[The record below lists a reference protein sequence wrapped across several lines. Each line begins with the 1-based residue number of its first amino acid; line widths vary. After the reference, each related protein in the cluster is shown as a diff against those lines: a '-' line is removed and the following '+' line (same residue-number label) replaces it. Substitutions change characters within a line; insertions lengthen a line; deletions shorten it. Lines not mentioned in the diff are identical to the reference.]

1 MAASHAPVADAP
13 EGDGGA
19 AAAAPAPDLATV
31 KTMLYSQHS
40 TAPVNQ
46 TKTEDWRSLGQV
58 VTTAVKRPD
67 PPVLFSLPLC
77 VERGE
82 IGELMQ
88 KRPRSWSNHEHFV
101 LDVQLLIYRA
111 AYTTSASTCLSR
123 WSPSTTISLQL
134 PTSCSTRSAHCSSQK
149 RRC

>member
-1 MAASHAPVADAP
+1 MPPTRAPSAASKQTRTARTAAWLKKTGSKTALPYDWTEKEVYLQQLVDVGLLSTAEAQAMAASHAPVAAAP

-58 VTTAVKRPD
+58 VTAAVKRPD

-77 VERGE
+77 VERG
-82 IGELMQ
+82 
-88 KRPRSWSNHEHFV
+88 
-101 LDVQLLIYRA
+101 
-111 AYTTSASTCLSR
+111 
-123 WSPSTTISLQL
+123 
-134 PTSCSTRSAHCSSQK
+134 
-149 RRC
+149 